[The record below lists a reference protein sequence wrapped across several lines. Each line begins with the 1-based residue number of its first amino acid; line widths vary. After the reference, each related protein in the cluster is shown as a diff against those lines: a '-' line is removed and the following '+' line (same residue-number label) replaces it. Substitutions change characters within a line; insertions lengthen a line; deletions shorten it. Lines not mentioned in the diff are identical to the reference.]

1 MWKRATFKGKE
12 VWAEVDA
19 AGRPLVDGGRRRVR
33 YSDKAGATIY
43 RAGAS
48 GVTDG
53 PGGAVDLPEG
63 EVATDRGP
71 AKPAGRGSGFGSAGT
86 RTAGQAAAAA
96 ADARA
101 RLAELPA
108 GTIVAFTDGA
118 CSGNPGPTGSG
129 AVIRFPDGRHVERHR
144 ALGEGTN
151 NVGELVAIGM
161 ALSLLDE
168 AGVAPDAP
176 VAVFTDSSYAR
187 GVLTLGWKA
196 TANKGLI
203 AAIKRALDARP
214 GAKLHWVAGHVG
226 IPENERADALA
237 RKGVEESRRM

>member
-19 AGRPLVDGGRRRVR
+19 AGRPLVEGGRRRVR
-33 YSDKAGATIY
+33 YSDQAGATLY

-48 GVTDG
+48 AVIDG
-53 PGGAVDLPEG
+53 PGAVVDLPEG
-63 EVATDRGP
+63 EAATDRRP
-71 AKPAGRGSGFGSAGT
+71 ARASGRGSGFGSAGT

-129 AVIRFPDGRHVERHR
+129 VVIRFPDGRRVERHR

-161 ALSLLDE
+161 ALALLDE

-176 VAVFTDSSYAR
+176 VAIFTDSAYAR
-187 GVLTLGWKA
+187 GVLTLGWRA
-196 TANKGLI
+196 TANKGLV
-203 AAIKRALDARP
+203 AAIQRALDARP
-214 GAKLHWVAGHVG
+214 GARLHWVAGHVG

-237 RKGVEESRRM
+237 RQGVEESRRM